1 MRHVQERE
9 PAKPDMP
16 SWMTAAA
23 APERGRAKEEER
35 DEERQVGR
43 PSLVD
48 AAAASGRG
56 LPSWLLDGPRAL
68 SHGGLGSGGGCQ
80 GRVAL
85 AALDIDLDAAGFG
98 GEGVAAVPAAA
109 AAECTGCVGA
119 VPEPALPCSFAVT
132 TEGPALPCSFAV
144 TTEGS
149 HRGADSAVPE
159 LAQERAGAPRAF
171 QRRADAT
178 MDVRG
183 VTHSAQASGAD
194 GDSGTAQPVGGGRG
208 RQGRR
213 RGAFSSARA

>member
-9 PAKPDMP
+9 PAEPDMP

-119 VPEPALPCSFAVT
+119 VPEPALPCSFAV
-132 TEGPALPCSFAV
+132 A
-144 TTEGS
+144 TEGS
-149 HRGADSAVPE
+149 HRGAESAVPE

-183 VTHSAQASGAD
+183 VTHSAQGSGAD
-194 GDSGTAQPVGGGRG
+194 GDSGTAQPVGGARG
-208 RQGRR
+208 RTQGRR

>member
-119 VPEPALPCSFAVT
+119 VPEPALPCSFAV
-132 TEGPALPCSFAV
+132 A
-144 TTEGS
+144 TEGS
-149 HRGADSAVPE
+149 HRGAESAVPE

-183 VTHSAQASGAD
+183 VTHSAQGSGAD

>member
-23 APERGRAKEEER
+23 ASERGRAKEEER

-119 VPEPALPCSFAVT
+119 VPEPALPCSLAV
-132 TEGPALPCSFAV
+132 A
-144 TTEGS
+144 TEGS
-149 HRGADSAVPE
+149 HRGAESAVPE

-178 MDVRG
+178 MEVRG
-183 VTHSAQASGAD
+183 VTHSAQGSGTD

-208 RQGRR
+208 RTQR
-213 RGAFSSARA
+213 RGAFS

>member
-68 SHGGLGSGGGCQ
+68 THGGLGSGGGCQ

-119 VPEPALPCSFAVT
+119 VPEPALPCSFAV
-132 TEGPALPCSFAV
+132 A
-144 TTEGS
+144 TEGS
-149 HRGADSAVPE
+149 HRGAESAVPE

>member
-23 APERGRAKEEER
+23 APERGRVKEEER

-68 SHGGLGSGGGCQ
+68 SHGGPGSGGGCQ

-119 VPEPALPCSFAVT
+119 VPEPALPCSLAAV
-132 TEGPALPCSFAV
+132 A
-144 TTEGS
+144 TEGS
-149 HRGADSAVPE
+149 HRGAESSVPE
-159 LAQERAGAPRAF
+159 LAQERAGAPREF

-183 VTHSAQASGAD
+183 VTHSAQGSGAD

>member
-9 PAKPDMP
+9 PAEPDMP

-23 APERGRAKEEER
+23 APERGRVKEEER

-98 GEGVAAVPAAA
+98 AEGVAAVPAAA

-119 VPEPALPCSFAVT
+119 VPEPALPCSFAV
-132 TEGPALPCSFAV
+132 A
-144 TTEGS
+144 TEGS
-149 HRGADSAVPE
+149 HRGAESAVPE

-178 MDVRG
+178 MEVRG
-183 VTHSAQASGAD
+183 VTHSAQGSGAD

-208 RQGRR
+208 RTQG
-213 RGAFSSARA
+213 RGAFSRARA

>member
-23 APERGRAKEEER
+23 ASERGRAKEEER

-119 VPEPALPCSFAVT
+119 VPEPALPCSLAV
-132 TEGPALPCSFAV
+132 A
-144 TTEGS
+144 TEGS
-149 HRGADSAVPE
+149 HRGAESAVPE

-183 VTHSAQASGAD
+183 VTHSAQGSGTD

-208 RQGRR
+208 RTQR
-213 RGAFSSARA
+213 RGAFS

>member
-119 VPEPALPCSFAVT
+119 VPEPALPCSFAV
-132 TEGPALPCSFAV
+132 A
-144 TTEGS
+144 TEGS
-149 HRGADSAVPE
+149 HRGAESAVPE

>member
-56 LPSWLLDGPRAL
+56 LPSWLLDGPRAP

-119 VPEPALPCSFAVT
+119 VPEPALPCSFAV
-132 TEGPALPCSFAV
+132 A
-144 TTEGS
+144 TEGS

-183 VTHSAQASGAD
+183 VTHSAQGSGTD

>member
-23 APERGRAKEEER
+23 ASERGRAKEEER

-119 VPEPALPCSFAVT
+119 VPEPALPCSFAV
-132 TEGPALPCSFAV
+132 A
-144 TTEGS
+144 TEGS
-149 HRGADSAVPE
+149 HRGAESAVPE

>member
-119 VPEPALPCSFAVT
+119 VPEPALPCSFAV
-132 TEGPALPCSFAV
+132 A
-144 TTEGS
+144 TEGS